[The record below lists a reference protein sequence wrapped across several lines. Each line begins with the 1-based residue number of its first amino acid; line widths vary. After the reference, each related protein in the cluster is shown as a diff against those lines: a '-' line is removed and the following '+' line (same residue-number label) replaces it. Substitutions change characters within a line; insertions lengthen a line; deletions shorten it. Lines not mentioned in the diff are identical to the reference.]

1 MSTRPP
7 KNPEREERI
16 QMEIIVDAYGPEE
29 QAVGWYCYLEDALGF
44 PFSAQCTLERST
56 SPLRKGEK
64 LEVTGMAAQDDCE
77 TEMFV
82 TVLWNKRT
90 LAVPLGQLTPT
101 PSTDEETQQAIA
113 DWHYWLEQGREF

>member
-1 MSTRPP
+1 
-7 KNPEREERI
+7 
-16 QMEIIVDAYGPEE
+16 MEIIVDAYGPEE
-29 QAVGWYCYLEDALGF
+29 QAVGWYCYLENELGF

-56 SPLRKGEK
+56 SPLKKGEK

-77 TEMFV
+77 SEMFV
-82 TVLWNKRT
+82 TVRWNRRT

-101 PSTDEETQQAIA
+101 LSTDEATREAIA